1 MPPPEPRILK
11 VAFNAPARRMFDY
24 LPPEDAPPR
33 AAAQLVGRRVLAP
46 LRGRDEVGVVL
57 QAEMES
63 AVPAARLLR
72 IRKAFADM
80 PPLSKAALDLVRFCS
95 QYYCC
100 PIGVAAFAAIPKP
113 FRQNR
118 EFKTGQPPA
127 NTPPAAADNTVA
139 ADAAVADAKRKPSAP
154 PPLTAEQKAALKSAD
169 ADSGFAPHLVFGATG
184 SGKTELYLH
193 FIARA
198 LARGKQALM
207 LAPEIHL
214 TPQIESALRGRF
226 PGRRVCVLHSAMP
239 DRPRAENW
247 LAAQSGSADIILGTR
262 LAVFT
267 PAPKLGVV
275 IVDEEHD
282 ESFREAE
289 QGLLFSARDL
299 GVWRARRQGA
309 AFFAGSA
316 TPSLESFHNALQEKY
331 KIIRLRKPALP
342 AARVSLELIPADNP
356 RDGMTPEFMRALR
369 ESQAGE
375 KSQALVFINRRGYA
389 PALVCRECRAAVECR
404 NCAARMTAH
413 RRGAELRC
421 HLCGKIA
428 RPPERCP
435 ACGAPALFSPA
446 GHGTQRVEE
455 SLARA
460 FPRAGVAR
468 LDRDSLARRGAFD
481 AARRGIQSGQ
491 FRILVGTQIIAKGHD
506 FPNLNFIGIL
516 NADAGLL
523 SSDFRAQERMFALL
537 TQALGRGTR
546 NPAGCRALIQ
556 TRHPDHPF
564 YAELRRG
571 DVESCWSRILL
582 ERKKA
587 NLPPFSR
594 LALLRA
600 KSRDAAKLRA
610 FLARARELAP
620 RSGATICDPAPD
632 FNPLVGGWH
641 RAHIL
646 AQRPGKTRTA
656 EAAFSGFLNEWAAT
670 LEKPKSGIQAA
681 GIRWTV
687 EVDPAGI

>member
-1 MPPPEPRILK
+1 MQ
-11 VAFNAPARRMFDY
+11 
-24 LPPEDAPPR
+24 
-33 AAAQLVGRRVLAP
+33 AA
-46 LRGRDEVGVVL
+46 
-57 QAEMES
+57 
-63 AVPAARLLR
+63 
-72 IRKAFADM
+72 
-80 PPLSKAALDLVRFCS
+80 
-95 QYYCC
+95 
-100 PIGVAAFAAIPKP
+100 
-113 FRQNR
+113 
-118 EFKTGQPPA
+118 KT
-127 NTPPAAADNTVA
+127 
-139 ADAAVADAKRKPSAP
+139 
-154 PPLTAEQKAALKSAD
+154 
-169 ADSGFAPHLVFGATG
+169 DSGFAPHLVFGATG

-193 FIARA
+193 FIGRA
-198 LARGKQALM
+198 LEKGKQALL

-214 TPQIESALRGRF
+214 TPQIESTLRGRF
-226 PGRRVCVLHSAMP
+226 PDRRICVLHSKMP
-239 DRPRAENW
+239 DQLRAENW
-247 LAAQSGSADIILGTR
+247 LAARRGDADIILGTR

-267 PAPKLGVV
+267 PAPNLGVV

-299 GVWRARRQGA
+299 GVWRARREGA

-316 TPSLESFHNALQEKY
+316 TPSLESFHNGLREKY
-331 KIIRLRKPALP
+331 KTIRLRKTALP
-342 AARVSLELIPADNP
+342 AAKVSVELIAADNP
-356 RDGMTPEFMRALR
+356 RDGMSHEFLRVLR
-369 ESQAGE
+369 ESQAAE

-389 PALVCRECRAAVECR
+389 PALVCRECCAAVECR

-413 RRGAELRC
+413 KRGAELQC
-421 HLCGKIA
+421 HLCGLVL
-428 RPPERCP
+428 RPPEKCP
-435 ACGAPALFSPA
+435 SCGAAALFSPA

-460 FPRAGVAR
+460 FPNAGVAR
-468 LDRDSLARRGAFD
+468 LDRDSLSRRGAFD
-481 AARRGIQSGQ
+481 AARRGIQSGE

-546 NPAGCRALIQ
+546 NPSGCRALIQ

-564 YAELRRG
+564 YKELQRN
-571 DVESCWSRILL
+571 DVESCWQRILQ

-600 KSRDAAKLRA
+600 KSRDAAKLGA
-610 FLARARELAP
+610 FLLRARALAP
-620 RSGATICDPAPD
+620 DSGATVYDPVPD
-632 FNPLVGGWH
+632 SIPRVGGWH

-646 AQRPGKTRTA
+646 AQCSGKTRTT
-656 EAAFSGFLNEWAAT
+656 EAAFSRFLSEWVAA
-670 LEKPKSGIQAA
+670 LESAKSGKGAA
-681 GIRWTV
+681 KTGIKTGIKTSGIRWTV